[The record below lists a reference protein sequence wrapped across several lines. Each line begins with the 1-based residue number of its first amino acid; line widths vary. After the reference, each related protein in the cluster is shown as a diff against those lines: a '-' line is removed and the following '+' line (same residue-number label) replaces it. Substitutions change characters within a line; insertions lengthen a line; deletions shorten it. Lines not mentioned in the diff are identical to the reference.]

1 MKIAFRNF
9 LTTLRRYRMASLLNI
24 AGLTLAFIAFY
35 VIMAQVTYDLG
46 YNRSFPDAG
55 RVYAVLPNLFDDEYS
70 PTSPRPPFEAAVG
83 QCPEVEQS
91 GMMIWGRPESVWAQR
106 SDYDFDRFEFPFGRI
121 TVSMLDLL
129 GFRTVGGD
137 LEGISSPDGVIV
149 ARSVAVRMNIRVG
162 DAIYTAGEQTGDQ
175 SDEKPSPSRRWIV
188 AGIYDDFADNSM
200 LAAGRIF
207 GVVGDE
213 GIDRPNDYLFT
224 CLFRLR
230 EGASPDSF
238 IDTWR
243 RESFER
249 SVAFYRNWAAAGG
262 RKFNEDNIDR
272 FRVDVAAKPLT
283 DLYFDSRIGGLEHGS
298 VSTMLTC
305 AGIAFAVVLIAFI
318 NFVNFFFALIPV
330 RLRAVNICKV
340 FGASVRSLRFSF
352 LFEAAGLVVCALL
365 VTVWLSPLLAD
376 TPVADYV
383 SRSLS
388 VEDNLAAV
396 GLLLVIG
403 VAMAVAAALYPSCY
417 ITSFN
422 ASLAVRGGF
431 SGSAAGRRMRVA
443 LLGVQFAVSMVL
455 ITVAACIWLQYRYM
469 MNYDIGIDRD
479 NLFTFR
485 ISDAQAERYDVI
497 SGRMNGIA
505 GISGVTVAA
514 EPVVSRGS
522 SLIRTIEYKDRKLR
536 IYVRPVGSNFASV
549 MGIPVIE
556 GEGFRPEY
564 DNAPTEYAL
573 LGDSLRRR
581 YGFELGDVIPGNGV
595 DCRIVGFVRDVLAQ
609 PLDDEVNSVVYST
622 SRYPMNQVYFR
633 VGQGADVKRV
643 LGDVRAVLR
652 ELDPDAD
659 PDIELFD
666 AGLQRLY
673 SRTRRSAFI
682 IGMFALLAV
691 VISLMGVFGIVMFE
705 TQHRRREIAVRRV
718 LGAPVA
724 GLVWMFTRR
733 YALIVC
739 VCFAA
744 TIPVSWHIVEEWM
757 RSFVRRYPVPWTVFA
772 AAFVLVAAVTVGL
785 VAWRSYRVAN
795 ENPSRVL
802 GGE

>member
-1 MKIAFRNF
+1 MKIAFKNF
-9 LTTLRRYRMASLLNI
+9 LTTLRRYRTASVLNI
-24 AGLTLAFIAFY
+24 AGLTLAFLAFY

-46 YNRSFPDAG
+46 YNRSFPAAG
-55 RVYAVLPNLFDDEYS
+55 RLYAVLPNWFDDEYS
-70 PTSPRPPFEAAVG
+70 LTSPRPAFEAAVV

-91 GMMIWGRPESVWAQR
+91 GMMMWGRPESVWAQR

-121 TVSMLDLL
+121 TLSMLDLL
-129 GFRTVGGD
+129 GFRAAGGD

-149 ARSVAVRMNIRVG
+149 ARSVAERMNIRAG
-162 DAIYTAGEQTGDQ
+162 DSIYTAGEQSGD
-175 SDEKPSPSRRWIV
+175 KPSPSRRWTV

-200 LAAGRIF
+200 LSDGRIF
-207 GVVGDE
+207 GIVGDE
-213 GIDRPNDYLFT
+213 GVGRPNDYLFT

-230 EGASPDSF
+230 EGASPDRF
-238 IDTWR
+238 IDTWK
-243 RESFER
+243 RECFER
-249 SVAFYRNWAAAGG
+249 SVAFSRDWAASAG
-262 RKFNEDNIDR
+262 RTFKEDNLDR
-272 FRVDVAAKPLT
+272 FRVDATAEPLH
-283 DLYFDSRIGGLEHGS
+283 DLYFDSRIGGIEHGS

-365 VTVWLSPLLAD
+365 ITAWLSPLLSD

-396 GLLLVIG
+396 GLLLAIG
-403 VAMAVAAALYPSCY
+403 LVMAVAAALYPSYY

-422 ASLAVRGGF
+422 ASLAARGSF

-455 ITVAACIWLQYRYM
+455 ITVTACMWLQYRYM

-485 ISDAQAERYDVI
+485 MSDAQAGRYDAI

-505 GISGVTVAA
+505 GISGVTASA

-522 SLIRTIEYKDRKLR
+522 SLIRNIGYRDQNLS
-536 IYVRPVGSNFASV
+536 IYMRPVLSNFAAV

-556 GEGFRPEY
+556 GEDLKPEY

-573 LGDSLRRR
+573 LGDGMRRR

-609 PLDDEVNSVVYST
+609 PLDEEMNNIVYTT
-622 SRYPMNQVYFR
+622 SRYPLNQVYFR

-643 LGDVRAVLR
+643 VDEVRTVLG
-652 ELDPDAD
+652 EFDPDSD

-673 SRTRRSAFI
+673 SRTLRSAVI

-724 GLVWMFTRR
+724 GLVWMFARR
-733 YALIVC
+733 YAIIVC
-739 VCFAA
+739 VCFAV
-744 TIPVSWHIVEEWM
+744 TVPVSWYIVDGWM
-757 RSFVRRYPVPWTVFA
+757 RSFVRRYPVSWTVFA
-772 AAFVLVAAVTVGL
+772 VSLVLVAAVTVGL
-785 VAWRSYRVAN
+785 VAWRSCRAAS